1 MTRDEI
7 IGDKFKDA
15 LQTSALSSDELR
27 LNKLRS
33 SVEETLDT
41 VRTDF
46 TQKLLMQFRNELDK
60 AISVLN
66 NTRNFKE

>member
-66 NTRNFKE
+66 DARNFKE

>member
-60 AISVLN
+60 AISALN
-66 NTRNFKE
+66 DARNFKE

>member
-46 TQKLLMQFRNELDK
+46 TQKLLMQFRNELNK

>member
-15 LQTSALSSDELR
+15 LHASALGSDELR

-33 SVEETLDT
+33 SIEETLDT

>member
-15 LQTSALSSDELR
+15 LQASALGSDELR

-33 SVEETLDT
+33 SIEETLDT
-41 VRTDF
+41 VRTEF
-46 TQKLLMQFRNELDK
+46 THKLLLQFRNELDN
-60 AISVLN
+60 AINVLN